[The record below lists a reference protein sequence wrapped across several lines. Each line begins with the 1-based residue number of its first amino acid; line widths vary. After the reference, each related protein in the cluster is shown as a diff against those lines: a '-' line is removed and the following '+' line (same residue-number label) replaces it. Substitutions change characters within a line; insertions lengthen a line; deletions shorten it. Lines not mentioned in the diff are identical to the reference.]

1 MRTLTYLVAA
11 TLDGHIAEPGG
22 ADPTGT
28 LFTVGQDYL
37 EYAIAN
43 HPETLPTG
51 ARQALGV
58 TDCGTRFDTVL
69 EGRHSYQLGLDAGI
83 TNAYAH
89 LRHLVFSRTLA
100 NSPDP
105 GVEVVAD
112 DPAATVR
119 KLKAETGRGIW
130 LVGGAALAG
139 ALYEEIDEIVVKVNP
154 VASGTGIPLFTGR
167 SQALRRRFA
176 VRDHTVLD
184 SGVVILT
191 YTAN

>member
-28 LFTVGQDYL
+28 LFTVGPDYL
-37 EYAIAN
+37 DYAIAN

-51 ARQALGV
+51 AREALGV
-58 TDCGTRFDTVL
+58 TDPGTRFDTVL
-69 EGRHSYQLGLDAGI
+69 EGRRSYQLGLDAGI

-89 LRHLVFSRTLA
+89 LRHLVFSRTLTD
-100 NSPDP
+100 SPDP

-112 DPAATVR
+112 DPVTTVR
-119 KLKAETGRGIW
+119 TLKAETGRGLW

-139 ALYEEIDEIVVKVNP
+139 ALYEEIDEIVVKINP

-167 SQALRRRFA
+167 SQASRRRF
-176 VRDHTVLD
+176 VVHDHTRLD
-184 SGVVILT
+184 SGVVIIT
-191 YTAN
+191 YSAA